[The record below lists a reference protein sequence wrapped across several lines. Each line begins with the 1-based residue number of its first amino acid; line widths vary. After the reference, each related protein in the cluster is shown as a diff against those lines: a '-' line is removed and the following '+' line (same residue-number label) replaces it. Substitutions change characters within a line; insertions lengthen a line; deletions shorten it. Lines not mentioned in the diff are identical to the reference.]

1 MIMDYIRIKSTSQR
15 VNESASRGTESQ
27 SRKVTE
33 PTANCQQPTANDIR
47 ELLKDWI
54 KLYPDSF
61 APDVE
66 FKIYQIEDGDII
78 IQLHEDM
85 SSLAVSLLVLYLET
99 TRQQVNETTSID
111 SESQR
116 RRDAKSVS
124 ELISQSS
131 IANSQQPIAYI
142 TIDDTE
148 VLLKQNIGKRA
159 MLFCESTRQQ
169 VNETTS
175 RDTET
180 QRRRDAKSV
189 SELISQ
195 SSIANSQQPISNSQ
209 WPTSVRFILEDNY
222 VLDYDFERKPQPVK
236 DSGLQFEEMKFALS
250 DDYEVVRVGDV
261 IKKKIDEVLESEELT
276 PKKMMWYLICGAVGL
291 AIGMLIVYLTGM

>member
-1 MIMDYIRIKSTSQR
+1 MIMDYIRIKTTSQR

-99 TRQQVNETTSID
+99 TSKAAV
-111 SESQR
+111 SESE
-116 RRDAKSVS
+116 SV
-124 ELISQSS
+124 SQSS
-131 IANSQQPIAYI
+131 TANSQQPIAFI

-148 VLLKQNIGKRA
+148 VLLKQNVGKRA
-159 MLFCESTRQQ
+159 MLFCETTSQR
-169 VNETTS
+169 VNELTS
-175 RDTET
+175 IDSESHSL
-180 QRRRDAKSV
+180 RDAKSLSLSK
-189 SELISQ
+189 SESESESLS
-195 SSIANSQQPISNSQ
+195 
-209 WPTSVRFILEDNY
+209 TTVRFLLDDNY
-222 VLDYDFERKPQPVK
+222 VLDYDFERRPQPVK
-236 DSGLQFEEMKFALS
+236 NSGLQFEEQELTFPK
-250 DDYEVVRVGDV
+250 DYDVVRVGDV
-261 IKKKIDEVLESEELT
+261 VKKKIDKVLEDEGLT
-276 PKKMMWYLICGAVGL
+276 PKKMLIYLLCGAIGL
-291 AIGMLIVYLTGM
+291 AIGFLIVHFSAK